1 MFLALSK
8 ILSLLI
14 YPLSLVILLLTIG
27 LVVLVRSQR
36 RLIQRGAIAS
46 IILAVVLLW
55 GSSNYAV
62 SNFFVRSLEFQNIP
76 TGDLPT
82 TQAIVVLGGGT
93 KPMISPRPWVE
104 VAEAGDRILYG
115 SRLLLQ
121 GKAPLL
127 IVSGG
132 RAEWMGEG
140 GNPESEDM
148 AIFAQAL
155 QVPAS
160 VIIQDP
166 TSLTTY
172 ENAVNVKQI
181 MQQRQIQKIL
191 LVTSALHM
199 PRSLAIFRKLSI
211 DAIAAPTDF
220 LTVNNTNDKGF
231 LGLLFGLLPDAD
243 ALKNTTNALKEYIGL
258 FVYRLRGWA

>member
-1 MFLALSK
+1 MLLALSK

-14 YPLSLVILLLTIG
+14 YPLGLATSLLIVGLVSLYRRKGRLNKTVIVTLSLALMILL
-27 LVVLVRSQR
+27 S
-36 RLIQRGAIAS
+36 
-46 IILAVVLLW
+46 
-55 GSSNYAV
+55 SSNYV
-62 SNFFVRSLEFQNIP
+62 ISNVLVRSLEFQNIP
-76 TGDLPT
+76 MGELPSV
-82 TQAIVVLGGGT
+82 QAIVVLGGGT
-93 KPMISPRPWVE
+93 KPLISPRPWVE

-160 VIIQDP
+160 AIIQDP

-199 PRSLAIFRKLSI
+199 PRSLAIFRKLNI

-231 LGLLFGLLPDAD
+231 LGSLLDLLPDVD

>member
-1 MFLALSK
+1 MFLFLSK
-8 ILSLLI
+8 LLPLFFYPLGLSCLLLVVALLLLWKRPRLSAIPIATVLLI
-14 YPLSLVILLLTIG
+14 LLVGSNAGLSDW
-27 LVVLVRSQR
+27 
-36 RLIQRGAIAS
+36 
-46 IILAVVLLW
+46 LA
-55 GSSNYAV
+55 
-62 SNFFVRSLEFQNIP
+62 RSLEFQNIP

-93 KPMISPRPWVE
+93 KPMNSPRPRVQ

-220 LTVNNTNDKGF
+220 LT
-231 LGLLFGLLPDAD
+231 
-243 ALKNTTNALKEYIGL
+243 
-258 FVYRLRGWA
+258 